1 MQNIISIDIEAQCA
15 PGASS
20 GKSLLESGFCPKTGP
35 ERLGARRG
43 AAGAWD
49 HMPINE
55 ALIIISLAECVT
67 LELLA
72 SLGRASSTNASCCR
86 MWGAMGWGDAELEV

>member
-1 MQNIISIDIEAQCA
+1 MQNIISIDIEY
-15 PGASS
+15 
-20 GKSLLESGFCPKTGP
+20 
-35 ERLGARRG
+35 
-43 AAGAWD
+43 